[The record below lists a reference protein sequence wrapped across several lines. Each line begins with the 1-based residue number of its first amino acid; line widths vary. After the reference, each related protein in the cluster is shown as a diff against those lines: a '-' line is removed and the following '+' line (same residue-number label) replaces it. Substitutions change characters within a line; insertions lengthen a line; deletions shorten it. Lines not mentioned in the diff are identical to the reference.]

1 MTESNTCE
9 LFGLYETGR
18 RRTKSEKK
26 KEKKKKVDKLISKSR
41 NGQRRGYLHFYTVN
55 KSYKVLFREQ
65 RVSMVWG
72 VIIRERERY
81 NAFGEKTGKSSYIKQ
96 KQTGWGER

>member
-1 MTESNTCE
+1 

-72 VIIRERERY
+72 VIIRERER
-81 NAFGEKTGKSSYIKQ
+81 ERDTMLLERRQERVHTSSRSRRD
-96 KQTGWGER
+96 GVRDR